1 MNSNNYFQFF
11 FFSRFSD
18 EYSIEDCDKKARLQ
32 RAIEIAEGVEP
43 PPGFI
48 SSSLQS
54 LNSIPSSNLQLIP
67 NTISGSVNDAN
78 NRVPASNNPHVNTS
92 QWLVANVCTNTS
104 ALRFILQHA
113 DDMPRIH
120 SQVCTFKKKKK
131 MHFYL

>member
-1 MNSNNYFQFF
+1 MFCTN
-11 FFSRFSD
+11 SRFSD

-54 LNSIPSSNLQLIP
+54 LNSMSSSNLQLIP
-67 NTISGSVNDAN
+67 NTMAGTGQMDAN
-78 NRVPASNNPHVNTS
+78 NKVTASNPHVNTS
-92 QWLVANVCTNTS
+92 QWLVANVCSNTS
-104 ALRFILQHA
+104 LRFILQHA

-120 SQVCTFKKKKK
+120 SQV
-131 MHFYL
+131 